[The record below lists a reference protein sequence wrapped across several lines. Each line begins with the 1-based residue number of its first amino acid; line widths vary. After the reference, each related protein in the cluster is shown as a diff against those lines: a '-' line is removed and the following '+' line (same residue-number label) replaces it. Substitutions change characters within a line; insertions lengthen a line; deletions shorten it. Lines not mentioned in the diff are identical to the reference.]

1 MGGEGGEVGDAFEHR
16 EQGCASD
23 DRRDDGVGP
32 AGSPYPTRGGLACVR
47 GAEAV
52 VVAEAEAA
60 AVVAAEGAAA
70 EVVAAEV
77 EAAEVLAAE
86 VEAAEVLAAE
96 VEAAEALSVV
106 RVAVGEGKHRMVHL
120 HDSICT
126 AW

>member
-60 AVVAAEGAAA
+60 TAAEGEGEPEAEAAEAAA
-70 EVVAAEV
+70 EAEAEAAAAAE
-77 EAAEVLAAE
+77 
-86 VEAAEVLAAE
+86 AAE